1 MSDSEVPLTKV
12 EEDVLLSLDALEYE
26 NVPMANFFGPGD
38 IAGYPDLT
46 TDIDAVREALVT
58 LLEKNLVSESQGGL
72 YCLAPG
78 SSDMVWRVKRKRGE
92 I

>member
-1 MSDSEVPLTKV
+1 MSDAEVSLTKV

-26 NVPMANFFGPGD
+26 NKPMTNFFGPGD

-46 TDIDAVREALVT
+46 TDVDAVRDALVT
-58 LLEKNLVSESQGGL
+58 LVEKNLVSEYGGQYQL
-72 YCLAPG
+72 G
-78 SSDMVWRVKRKRGE
+78 SESSDAVWRVKRKRGE